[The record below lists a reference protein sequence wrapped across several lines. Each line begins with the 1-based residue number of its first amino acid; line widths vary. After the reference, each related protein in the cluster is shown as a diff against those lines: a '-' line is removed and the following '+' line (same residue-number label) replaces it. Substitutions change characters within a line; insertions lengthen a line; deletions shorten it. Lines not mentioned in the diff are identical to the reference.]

1 MRRTN
6 LVLDE
11 LVLKEVKRE
20 LGLKTYSETVNY
32 ALKEMLRLKKVEG
45 LAAFYGT
52 NLWEGKLSKMRAD
65 RLARKPRRRR

>member
-32 ALKEMLRLKKVEG
+32 ALKEMLRMKRVEG
-45 LAAFYGT
+45 LAAFFGT
-52 NLWEGKLSKMRAD
+52 NLWQGNLRKMRKD
-65 RLARKPRRRR
+65 RTMRFGRGRG